1 MYNTENDFST
11 FLTAKLSKLGMRAT
25 RLESHSTSNG
35 IPDMFVDGYGFDTF
49 IELKN
54 DKKHSINDKVIKVQ
68 WRPGQQ
74 PWMYEYFL
82 KHKHSK
88 CCLTIIACTDGWFV
102 IPMTKVYKDNIVYNA
117 NNFGISYKDLKRVT
131 IGRLIHL
138 MSTHFAL
145 IDTYRNAIIAMV
157 NKFWRF
163 SDGTTVDYD
172 PEVLWNSKNVDDEF
186 SSDVFESAK
195 LEMFLTLE
203 NTLKNVDQTC
213 LTCEYTKNNF

>member
-1 MYNTENDFST
+1 MYDTENDFST

-25 RLESHSTSNG
+25 RIESHNTSNG
-35 IPDMFVDGYGFDTF
+35 IPDMFIDGYGFDTF

-54 DKKHSINDKVIKVQ
+54 DKKHSIKDKVIKVQ

-88 CCLTIIACTDGWFV
+88 CCLTVVACNDGWFV
-102 IPMTKVYKDNIVYNA
+102 IPMTRIFKDNIVYKVDNYS
-117 NNFGISYKDLKRVT
+117 ISYNDLKHAT
-131 IGRLIHL
+131 IGRLFHL
-138 MSTHFAL
+138 MSTHFSSS
-145 IDTYRNAIIAMV
+145 DTYRSAIIAMV

-172 PEVLWNSKNVDDEF
+172 PDALWNEQTIDDTF
-186 SSDVFESAK
+186 DACVFESAK
-195 LEMFLTLE
+195 LEMFSTLE
-203 NTLKNVDQTC
+203 STMRNVD
-213 LTCEYTKNNF
+213 

>member
-1 MYNTENDFST
+1 MYDTENDFST
-11 FLTAKLSKLGMRAT
+11 FLTTKLSKLGMRAT
-25 RLESHSTSNG
+25 RFESHGTGNG
-35 IPDMFVDGYGFDTF
+35 IPDMFIDGYGFDTF

-54 DKKHSINDKVIKVQ
+54 DKKYSIKDKVIKVH

-88 CCLTIIACTDGWFV
+88 CCLTVVACTDGWFV
-102 IPMTKVYKDNIVYNA
+102 IPMTQIFKNNTVYNA
-117 NNFGISYKDLKRVT
+117 DNFGINYKDLKNVT
-131 IGRLIHL
+131 LGRLFHL

-172 PEVLWNSKNVDDEF
+172 PDVLWNKQTIDDTF
-186 SSDVFESAK
+186 DASVFESAK
-195 LEMFLTLE
+195 LEMFSTLE
-203 NTLKNVDQTC
+203 GTMRNV
-213 LTCEYTKNNF
+213 N

>member
-1 MYNTENDFST
+1 MYDTENDFST
-11 FLTAKLSKLGMRAT
+11 FLTTKLSKLGMRAT

-35 IPDMFVDGYGFDTF
+35 IPDMFIDGYGFDTF

-54 DKKHSINDKVIKVQ
+54 DKKHSIKDKVIKVH

-88 CCLTIIACTDGWFV
+88 CCLTVVACTDGWFI
-102 IPMTKVYKDNIVYNA
+102 IPMTQIFKNNTVYNA
-117 NNFGISYKDLKRVT
+117 DNFGISYNDLKHVT

-138 MSTHFAL
+138 MSTHFSSS
-145 IDTYRNAIIAMV
+145 DTYRNAIIAMV

-172 PEVLWNSKNVDDEF
+172 PDVLWNKQTIDDMF
-186 SSDVFESAK
+186 DARVFESAK
-195 LEMFLTLE
+195 LEMFSTLE
-203 NTLKNVDQTC
+203 GTMRNVD
-213 LTCEYTKNNF
+213 

>member
-1 MYNTENDFST
+1 MYSTENDFST
-11 FLTAKLSKLGMRAT
+11 FLTAKFSRIGMRAT
-25 RLESHSTSNG
+25 RFESHGTGNG

-54 DKKHSINDKVIKVQ
+54 DKKASINDKVIKVQ

-88 CCLTIIACTDGWFV
+88 CCLTIVACTDGWFV
-102 IPMTKVYKDNIVYNA
+102 IPMTRIYKENIVYNA
-117 NNFGISYKDLKRVT
+117 DNFGISYKDLKRVT
-131 IGRLIHL
+131 LGRLIHL

-157 NKFWRF
+157 NKFFCF
-163 SDGTTVDYD
+163 SDGSVIDYD
-172 PEVLWNSKNVDDEF
+172 PEVLWNEQTIDNQFEPE
-186 SSDVFESAK
+186 VFEGSK

-203 NTLKNVDQTC
+203 NTMRN
-213 LTCEYTKNNF
+213 

>member
-1 MYNTENDFST
+1 MYDTENDFST
-11 FLTAKLSKLGMRAT
+11 FLTTKLSKLGMRAT

-54 DKKHSINDKVIKVQ
+54 SKAISITDKKIKVQ

-88 CCLTIIACTDGWFV
+88 CCLTIVSCTDGWFV
-102 IPMTKVYKDNIVYNA
+102 IPMTQIFKNNTVYNA
-117 NNFGISYKDLKRVT
+117 DNFGISYKDLKNVT
-131 IGRLIHL
+131 IGRLFHL

-172 PEVLWNSKNVDDEF
+172 PDVLWNKQTIDDMF
-186 SSDVFESAK
+186 DACVFESAK
-195 LEMFLTLE
+195 LEMFSTLE
-203 NTLKNVDQTC
+203 GTMRNIN
-213 LTCEYTKNNF
+213 

>member
-1 MYNTENDFST
+1 MYDTENDFST

-25 RLESHSTSNG
+25 RIESHGTGNG
-35 IPDMFVDGYGFDTF
+35 IPDMFIDGYGFDTF

-54 DKKHSINDKVIKVQ
+54 DKKASIKDKVIKVH

-88 CCLTIIACTDGWFV
+88 CCLTVVACTDGWFV
-102 IPMTKVYKDNIVYNA
+102 IPMTQIFKNNTVYNA
-117 NNFGISYKDLKRVT
+117 DNFGINYNDLKHVT
-131 IGRLIHL
+131 FGRLFHL

-145 IDTYRNAIIAMV
+145 VDTYRNAIIAMV

-163 SDGTTVDYD
+163 SDGTTIDYD
-172 PEVLWNSKNVDDEF
+172 PDVLWNKQSIDDTF
-186 SSDVFESAK
+186 DACVFESAK
-195 LEMFLTLE
+195 LEMFSTLE
-203 NTLKNVDQTC
+203 GTMRNID
-213 LTCEYTKNNF
+213 